1 MKTNLFLIIVIVVLG
16 FYGCNSSR
24 YITSS
29 VVTGNNYP
37 SVTFDSQIKVVLFGE
52 VPAMEEV
59 GMIQIIVRNEYFDR
73 IDKVV
78 ERAKT
83 EARRMGANVIVLN
96 KQGVVTR
103 QSTESVSPDPGNVAL
118 SYTVPV
124 TVETPK
130 YVFWAGRLK

>member
-1 MKTNLFLIIVIVVLG
+1 MKTTIQLFVFVILIFL
-16 FYGCNSSR
+16 FGCINSR

-52 VPAMEEV
+52 VPAMEQV

-73 IDKVV
+73 IDKIV
-78 ERAKT
+78 ERAKS
-83 EARRMGANVIVLN
+83 EARKMGANVIVLN
-96 KQGVVTR
+96 QQGVVSR
-103 QSTESVSPDPGNVAL
+103 QSTQSVSPDPGNVAL